1 MEDICRGSPGRGAPA
16 AAHPER
22 SAARHP
28 WIRTRHQRQNAC
40 PANGGQKRFLMPA
53 ARCDDM
59 DGVRLN
65 FIRTIAASECI
76 FIIGVAGDSGS
87 GKTTFTRA
95 LREIFGNRLVS
106 SITMDDYH
114 TLDRAARAREG
125 ITPLHPAANDT
136 GLLERHLADL
146 KAGRSIEKPVYNHD
160 TGTLEGPVTFSPTKI
175 IIVEGLHP
183 LSTPALR
190 SHLDV
195 MLFVDPVDDVKHAWK
210 IRRDVGER
218 GYRREDVMAEIK
230 AREPDYEAY
239 VAPQKQYADAIL
251 RVAPSAYDPEGVR
264 DLYAAT
270 LIQEQFDHTIKN
282 ITLPLDL
289 FAMTSLSQRDF
300 SIAFRAE
307 TLYGRRMGA
316 VTFDG
321 ELAYEAVRRL
331 ETAVEEQTGVAP
343 IRIFEGKEYVTATEA
358 VSLILAWRIINR
370 RIFVEQTGPGCRR

>member
-1 MEDICRGSPGRGAPA
+1 MNTG
-16 AAHPER
+16 
-22 SAARHP
+22 
-28 WIRTRHQRQNAC
+28 
-40 PANGGQKRFLMPA
+40 
-53 ARCDDM
+53 
-59 DGVRLN
+59 RLN
-65 FIRTIAASECI
+65 FIRTIASSDCI

-95 LREIFGNRLVS
+95 LREIFGDRLVS

-136 GLLERHLADL
+136 ALLERHLAEL
-146 KAGRSIEKPVYNHD
+146 KRGRSIEKPVYNHE

-175 IIVEGLHP
+175 IIIEGLHP

-195 MLFVDPVDDVKHAWK
+195 TLFVDPVDEVKYAWK
-210 IRRDVGER
+210 ISRDVGDR
-218 GYRREDVMAEIK
+218 GYRREDVLAEIA
-230 AREPDYEAY
+230 ARKPDYEAY

-251 RVAPSAYDPEGVR
+251 RVAPSAYDPKGAR
-264 DLYAAT
+264 GLYAVT
-270 LIQEQFDHTIKN
+270 LMQEQFDHTVKN

-300 SIAFRAE
+300 AIAFRAE
-307 TLYGRRMGA
+307 TLYERKMGA

-321 ELAYEAVRRL
+321 EFRYEVIRRL
-331 ETAVEEQTGVAP
+331 ERAVEEQTGVSP

-370 RIFVEQTGPGCRR
+370 RIFIEETGSGCRR

>member
-1 MEDICRGSPGRGAPA
+1 
-16 AAHPER
+16 
-22 SAARHP
+22 
-28 WIRTRHQRQNAC
+28 
-40 PANGGQKRFLMPA
+40 
-53 ARCDDM
+53 M

-65 FIRTIAASECI
+65 FIRTIAASDCI

-114 TLDRAARAREG
+114 TLDRAARTREG

-195 MLFVDPVDDVKHAWK
+195 MLFVDPVDEVKHAWK

-218 GYRREDVMAEIK
+218 GYRREDVLAEIK

-251 RVAPSAYDPEGVR
+251 RVAPSVYDPGGAR

-289 FAMTSLSQRDF
+289 FAMTSISQRDF

-370 RIFVEQTGPGCRR
+370 RIFVERTGPGCRR